1 MANSWEVKVKRTFSM
16 KKREI
21 EGIALKIKLA
31 LGFFHFIF
39 FFRIILKTEDLK
51 SADAIHLTMR
61 IHMK

>member
-21 EGIALKIKLA
+21 EGMALKIKLA
-31 LGFFHFIF
+31 LGF